1 MHNDDGDDALS
12 SSLTSQ
18 RRHQFSLYHEKIRI
32 KQQTIK
38 VVHILKKVMIY
49 AHTQTHHCFFTTH
62 KNIGSKMTGPQQWN
76 ITTSPLF
83 QQCFVS
89 MRRFTLYTLSLF
101 MRKNY
106 STNESFFCE
115 AHKIRNLITKKPHCF
130 KGEGSLH
137 TGQ

>member
-62 KNIGSKMTGPQQWN
+62 SQKHRLQDDW
-76 ITTSPLF
+76 TTTMEHHHKSTF
-83 QQCFVS
+83 STVFCV
-89 MRRFTLYTLSLF
+89 YTSIHSLSLIAF
-101 MRKNY
+101 LCVKIIPRMKA
-106 STNESFFCE
+106 FFV
-115 AHKIRNLITKKPHCF
+115 KRTK
-130 KGEGSLH
+130 
-137 TGQ
+137 